1 MTQDTVIDL
10 ARSAVFVVL
19 KVSAPMLLA
28 SLTIGL
34 VISLIQTI
42 TSIQEATLSF
52 VPKLLVIMLMLV
64 LTGGWMFQTIEEF
77 TVELFNNFGNYI
89 HESASATGSL
99 SVLAYMFRLL

>member
-77 TVELFNNFGNYI
+77 TVELVNNFGNYI
-89 HESASATGSL
+89 HNYL
-99 SVLAYMFRLL
+99 